1 MIRVL
6 IVDDHPI
13 FRQGLIRTIS
23 STTDLMVAGEANNGS
38 AAIDKINI
46 DEYDV
51 VLLDIS
57 MPGQNCFDIIKEIR
71 KVKPKLP
78 ILIVTMHPEGQYAL
92 RMFKLGI
99 AGYLTKERA
108 PVELLEAIRSVAN
121 GQKYIPQSIMEQAIG
136 HVEHGLERPAHETLS
151 NREYEVLSLM
161 LVGKKVGEIAEIL
174 SISVKT
180 VKTHRARLLAK
191 MDIKTNAELF
201 RYAIKHKLVGET

>member
-1 MIRVL
+1 MIRLL

-23 STTDLMVAGEANNGS
+23 STSDLMVAGEADNGND
-38 AAIDKINI
+38 ALDKISVN
-46 DEYDV
+46 DYDV

-57 MPGQNCFDIIKEIR
+57 IPGQNCFDVIKEI
-71 KVKPKLP
+71 KKLKPKLP

-99 AGYLTKERA
+99 SGYLTKERA
-108 PVELLEAIRSVAN
+108 PVELLEAIRNVAG
-121 GQKYIPQSIMEQAIG
+121 GQKYIPQSIVEQAIG
-136 HVEHGLERPAHETLS
+136 YVEDGSEKPPHETLS
-151 NREYEVLSLM
+151 NREYEVLTLM
-161 LVGKKVGEIAEIL
+161 LAGKKVGEIAEIL

-191 MDIKTNAELF
+191 MNIKTNAELF
-201 RYAIKHKLVGET
+201 RYAIKYKLVGET